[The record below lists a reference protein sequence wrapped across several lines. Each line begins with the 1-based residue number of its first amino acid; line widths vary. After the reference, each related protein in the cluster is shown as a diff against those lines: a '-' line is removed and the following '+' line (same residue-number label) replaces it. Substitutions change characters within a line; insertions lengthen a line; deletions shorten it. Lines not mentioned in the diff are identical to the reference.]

1 MIHIKGINGI
11 STKLLFLC
19 DAACVLKGPTKIQN
33 KQKMAKHTFNYRYL
47 WKYPVQIKRFS
58 DMINKQDVWLISP
71 CLERGSVLGLAAS
84 SSGFNGAFLSMWFE
98 AAKKKK

>member
-33 KQKMAKHTFNYRYL
+33 KQKMAKHTFN
-47 WKYPVQIKRFS
+47 
-58 DMINKQDVWLISP
+58 
-71 CLERGSVLGLAAS
+71 
-84 SSGFNGAFLSMWFE
+84 
-98 AAKKKK
+98 